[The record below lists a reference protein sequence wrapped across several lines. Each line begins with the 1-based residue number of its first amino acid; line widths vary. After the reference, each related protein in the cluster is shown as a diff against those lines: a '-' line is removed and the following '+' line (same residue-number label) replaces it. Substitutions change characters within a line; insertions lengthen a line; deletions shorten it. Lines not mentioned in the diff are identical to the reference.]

1 MAKSQRRKTTGRM
14 RQYGRG
20 PITVFRGAPLQR
32 GHGIFGTLLRTLG
45 RVAVPVLKR
54 TAPIA
59 KKVAVRAAKSAA
71 KRTAKAGMKVLE
83 DVVTK
88 QNTIKGALKQRAQ
101 EAALNAA
108 LDAINKTKSSQKGN
122 TTARQAK
129 SKQQKKKRTNA
140 PRL

>member
-1 MAKSQRRKTTGRM
+1 MAKSQRKKATGRA

-32 GHGIFGTLLRTLG
+32 GHGIFGALLRTLG

-54 TAPIA
+54 AAPVA
-59 KKVAVRAAKSAA
+59 KRVAKSAA

-88 QNTIKGALKQRAQ
+88 QNTLKGAVKQRAQ

-108 LDAINKTKSSQKGN
+108 LDAINKTKSTQKGN
-122 TTARQAK
+122 TPARQVK

>member
-1 MAKSQRRKTTGRM
+1 MAKSQRGKIK

-54 TAPIA
+54 AAPIA
-59 KKVAVRAAKSAA
+59 KRVAVRAAKSAA

-88 QNTIKGALKQRAQ
+88 QNTLKGAVKQRAQ

-108 LDAINKTKSSQKGN
+108 MDAINKTKASTKGN
-122 TTARQAK
+122 TSTRQVK
-129 SKQQKKKRTNA
+129 SKHQQKRKRTSA

>member
-1 MAKSQRRKTTGRM
+1 MAKSQRGKRM
-14 RQYGRG
+14 LVTRQYGRG

-54 TAPIA
+54 AAPIA

-88 QNTIKGALKQRAQ
+88 QNTLKGAVKQRAQ

-108 LDAINKTKSSQKGN
+108 MDAIN
-122 TTARQAK
+122 
-129 SKQQKKKRTNA
+129 
-140 PRL
+140 

>member
-1 MAKSQRRKTTGRM
+1 MAKSQRGKRQ

-54 TAPIA
+54 AAPTV
-59 KKVAVRAAKSAA
+59 KKVAIRAAKSAA

-88 QNTIKGALKQRAQ
+88 QNTLKGAVKQRAQ
-101 EAALNAA
+101 EEALNAA
-108 LDAINKTKSSQKGN
+108 MDAINKAKASKRGN
-122 TTARQAK
+122 TSTRQAK
-129 SKQQKKKRTNA
+129 SKQQQKRKRTSA

>member
-1 MAKSQRRKTTGRM
+1 MAKLQRGKRQ

-54 TAPIA
+54 AAPTV
-59 KKVAVRAAKSAA
+59 KKVAIRAAKSAA

-88 QNTIKGALKQRAQ
+88 QNTLKGAVKQRAQ
-101 EAALNAA
+101 EEALNAA
-108 LDAINKTKSSQKGN
+108 MDAINKTKASKRGN
-122 TTARQAK
+122 TSTRQAK
-129 SKQQKKKRTNA
+129 SKQQQKRKRTSA

>member
-1 MAKSQRRKTTGRM
+1 MAKSQRGKIQ

-54 TAPIA
+54 AAPTV
-59 KKVAVRAAKSAA
+59 KKVAIRAAKSAA

-88 QNTIKGALKQRAQ
+88 QNTLKGAVKQRAQ
-101 EAALNAA
+101 EEALNAA
-108 LDAINKTKSSQKGN
+108 MDAINKAKASKRGN
-122 TTARQAK
+122 TSIRQAK
-129 SKQQKKKRTNA
+129 SKQQQKRKRTSA